1 MLSKLRETSCCC
13 GDGDAPQT
21 IPQAPH
27 PRTSRTEYKTSQK
40 RNCNCHES
48 DGYQVK
54 KQQQIGRRIYCSR
67 FTSRPMCYAGDIRQP
82 LKTLLEIPRNC
93 HCLDAP
99 SPTRLFRFARNRKD
113 NSTTVQLVLPYVLQI
128 LKYSPG
134 LTSAARAAP
143 RLRHPPMLG
152 HSTSGKHTLV
162 METRTVDRRCGSERP
177 GAAQFCLWL
186 FWQHGTTNIFRTYGD
201 STKM

>member
-1 MLSKLRETSCCC
+1 MGMPYTQFRRHLTHQRRGRST
-13 GDGDAPQT
+13 
-21 IPQAPH
+21 
-27 PRTSRTEYKTSQK
+27 KTRQK
-40 RNCNCHES
+40 RNCNCHKA
-48 DGYQVK
+48 DRYRAQK
-54 KQQQIGRRIYCSR
+54 KQQNGRRIYCSR

-93 HCLDAP
+93 HCLDATW
-99 SPTRLFRFARNRKD
+99 PTRLFRFARNRLY
-113 NSTTVQLVLPYVLQI
+113 NSSTTVQLALSDVPQI

-201 STKM
+201 RRKM